1 MTQPLSMPQVCA
13 WSPFTLN
20 QIPIGRRVAK
30 LLGGGSQTT
39 TLRAPNVREWG
50 VRQAGIGLCVLGS
63 LYLGE
68 RGPQTSARCCEAAPL
83 HSAAL

>member
-30 LLGGGSQTT
+30 LLGGGSQPT
-39 TLRAPNVREWG
+39 TLRAPTVREWG

-63 LYLGE
+63 RYLGE
-68 RGPQTSARCCEAAPL
+68 RSAYLC
-83 HSAAL
+83 ALR